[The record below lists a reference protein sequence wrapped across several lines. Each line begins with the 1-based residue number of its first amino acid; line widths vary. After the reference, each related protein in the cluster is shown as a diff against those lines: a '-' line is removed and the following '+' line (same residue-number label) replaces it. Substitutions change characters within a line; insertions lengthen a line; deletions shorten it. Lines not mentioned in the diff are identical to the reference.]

1 MKKCLLIISFVFI
14 CGFSFGSNNFLT
26 MSFDPETTLP
36 DTTKINIYELQS
48 LKLYPN
54 PANDFLLIDYD
65 VVFLKEAKVKIY
77 NSIGAVVYTK
87 ILEEK
92 RDKIKVSVSELDNGL
107 YFCSL
112 QIDGKLLN
120 TKKVLINHR

>member
-1 MKKCLLIISFVFI
+1 MKKYLLIISFVFI
-14 CGFSFGSNNFLT
+14 CGFSFGSNIFLKI
-26 MSFDPETTLP
+26 SFDPETIFP

-65 VVFLKEAKVKIY
+65 VVFLKEAKINIY

-87 ILEEK
+87 KLEEK
-92 RDKIKVSVSELDNGL
+92 SDKLRVSVSEFENGL

-112 QIDGKLLN
+112 QIDGKSLN

>member
-1 MKKCLLIISFVFI
+1 MKKYLLIISFVFI
-14 CGFSFGSNNFLT
+14 CGFSFGSNNFLKT
-26 MSFDPETTLP
+26 SFYPETKLP

-77 NSIGAVVYTK
+77 NSIGTVVYSK
-87 ILEEK
+87 NLEEK
-92 RDKIKVSVSELDNGL
+92 KDKIKVSVSELDNGL

-112 QIDGKLLN
+112 QIDGKSLN
-120 TKKVLINHR
+120 TKKILINHR